1 MPYTKKWFLVTAF
14 FIVLPFATNT
24 VLAYSTFE
32 GNPQLFGEDPTRC
45 MATAAVAFGCS
56 LSVLFGFAWHKVG
69 PKKTLF
75 ATFYQSVVLIFTFA
89 GLYRGHPVK
98 YDPAHIPDCLLSEYT
113 TSLYFSVVTWTTL
126 GYGDCTPAPDI
137 RLVAAFEALVGNL
150 SFGMAV
156 GLGTYLLCS
165 SYVAGEDAKML
176 KAFEAMLEKRGL

>member
-32 GNPQLFGEDPTRC
+32 GDPKLFGEDPIRC
-45 MATAAVAFGCS
+45 IATALVAFGCS

-75 ATFYQSVVLIFTFA
+75 ATLYQSVVLIFTFA
-89 GLYRGHPVK
+89 GLYRGHPVE
-98 YDPAHIPDCLLSEYT
+98 YDPKSVCTLSEYT

-126 GYGDCTPAPDI
+126 GYGDCTPAPEI
-137 RLVAAFEALVGNL
+137 RLVAALEALVGNL
-150 SFGMAV
+150 SFGTAV

-165 SYVAGEDAKML
+165 SYVAAEDAKML
-176 KAFEAMLEKRGL
+176 KAFEAMLDKRGL